1 MQCGIACLQMVCRY
15 YGLKL
20 PLSELSRRCSATV
33 EGVSLLG
40 ISEAAQGLGLHT
52 ICGRVTAEMLREAP
66 LPCILHWNQNH
77 FVVLYKVRHGR
88 KFYVADPAKG
98 GIVYG
103 YDEFCSHWIST
114 RSKGEDK
121 GVAMFLEPTPVF

>member
-66 LPCILHWNQNH
+66 PA
-77 FVVLYKVRHGR
+77 LY
-88 KFYVADPAKG
+88 P
-98 GIVYG
+98 
-103 YDEFCSHWIST
+103 S
-114 RSKGEDK
+114 
-121 GVAMFLEPTPVF
+121 LEPEPFRGAVQG